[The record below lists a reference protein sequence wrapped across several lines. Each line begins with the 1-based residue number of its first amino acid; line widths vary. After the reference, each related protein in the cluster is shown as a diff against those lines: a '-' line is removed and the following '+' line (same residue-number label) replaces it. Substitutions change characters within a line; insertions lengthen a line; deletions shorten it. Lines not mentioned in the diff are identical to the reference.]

1 MQVDLYN
8 GCKTG
13 GWLGIS
19 NCDVWSCLLFY
30 FVIMPFCA
38 SGRSWPCPC
47 NKLAPVTLVTFI
59 HLSLPLQWSAVC
71 DGFAAE
77 HPAGRTT
84 VALIDWLICW
94 LLYDTN
100 NILSVLWLF
109 FSVVSLRYLV
119 KYLAPFWRTV
129 AFVVPVCVLFIC
141 PLLVA
146 FSALTLLVGR
156 QEGHPACKKL
166 SGGVL
171 AWLSVWSEVQTCIWS
186 SGFHCHSLS
195 LLQ

>member
-1 MQVDLYN
+1 
-8 GCKTG
+8 
-13 GWLGIS
+13 
-19 NCDVWSCLLFY
+19 
-30 FVIMPFCA
+30 MPFCA

-47 NKLAPVTLVTFI
+47 NKLAPVTLVTVGHPFI
-59 HLSLPLQWSAVC
+59 HLSLPLQWSAEC

-94 LLYDTN
+94 LQYDTN
-100 NILSVLWLF
+100 NILSVLWLY

-129 AFVVPVCVLFIC
+129 AFVVPVCVLFIS

-146 FSALTLLVGR
+146 AGFDQVFPMEKLFLFSPTELQMILCGDQSPQWTKDDIINYT
-156 QEGHPACKKL
+156 EPKL
-166 SGGVL
+166 GYTRERSVDVL
-171 AWLSVWSEVQTCIWS
+171 
-186 SGFHCHSLS
+186 
-195 LLQ
+195 